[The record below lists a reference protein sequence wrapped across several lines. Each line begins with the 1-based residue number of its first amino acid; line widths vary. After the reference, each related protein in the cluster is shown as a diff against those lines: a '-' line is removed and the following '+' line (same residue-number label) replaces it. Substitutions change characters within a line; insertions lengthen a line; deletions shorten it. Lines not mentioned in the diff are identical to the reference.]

1 MAEKFDSLEEH
12 LEKFIENIRQ
22 LGIIVS
28 DFQPSSQAVLNQKLN
43 FMISGLQDVE
53 KCRQQLHEI
62 NVPLE
67 VFEYIDQ
74 GRNPQ
79 LYTKECLERALARN
93 EQVKGKIDT
102 MTKFKSLLISEL
114 SKVFPEDMSKYK
126 AIHGEDASSL

>member
-1 MAEKFDSLEEH
+1 MAEKFDNLEEH

-28 DFQPSSQAVLNQKLN
+28 DFQPSSQAGLNQKLN
-43 FMISGLQDVE
+43 FMISGLQDIE
-53 KCRQQLHEI
+53 KCRQQLQEI

-114 SKVFPEDMSKYK
+114 SKVFPEDMAKYK
-126 AIHGEDASSL
+126 AIRGEDPPS

>member
-1 MAEKFDSLEEH
+1 MAEKFDNLEEH

-28 DFQPSSQAVLNQKLN
+28 DFQPSSQTVLNQKLN
-43 FMISGLQDVE
+43 FMISGLQDID
-53 KCRQQLHEI
+53 KCRQQLVEI

-114 SKVFPEDMSKYK
+114 GKVFPEDMAKYR
-126 AIHGEDASSL
+126 AIHGEDSPS